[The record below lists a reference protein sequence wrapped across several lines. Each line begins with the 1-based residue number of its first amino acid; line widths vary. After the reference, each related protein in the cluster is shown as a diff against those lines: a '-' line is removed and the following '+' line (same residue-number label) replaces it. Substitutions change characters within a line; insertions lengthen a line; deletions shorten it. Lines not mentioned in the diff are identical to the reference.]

1 LWFAANFN
9 DFCGATFVPARS
21 FLLDFFAMI
30 GIPPKIPIRLP
41 QKASDG
47 YALTLHAK
55 FVVVCS

>member
-1 LWFAANFN
+1 LWFVANFN
-9 DFCGATFVPARS
+9 DFCGATFFPARS

-30 GIPPKIPIRLP
+30 GVPPKTPIRLP

-47 YALTLHAK
+47 RALISQAK